1 MNLTIRKKSFGDMCG
16 SALLPIEKASVF
28 CEGLDH
34 PEGLA
39 VHPDGSIWA
48 GGEAGQI
55 YRVSSDGNEM
65 VEVANTGGFILGLA
79 FSPNAEWLAVC
90 DLLNRCVWRLDPV
103 SGVLAEFAG
112 GADGGDR
119 FKIPNYATFARD
131 GTLYVSDSGTFRQV
145 DGRILRFD
153 ADHSGHGQVWHQG
166 PFNFANGLALS
177 PREEALYVVCSFDAS
192 VERIELAPDGRA
204 GDRTLFA
211 RLPRTV
217 PDGLAFDAAGNLYV
231 ACYAPNHLYRVTPD
245 GKVELLMDDW
255 EAHTLSNPTN
265 IAFGGCGFDQLFTA
279 NLGRWHLTQIDLGV
293 EGARLACH
301 PVR

>member
-1 MNLTIRKKSFGDMCG
+1 MCS

-28 CEGLDH
+28 YEGLDH

-55 YRVSSDGNEM
+55 YRISSDGEEM

-79 FSPNAEWLAVC
+79 FSPNAEWLAAC
-90 DLLNRCVWRLDPV
+90 DLLNRCVWRLDPG
-103 SGVLAEFAG
+103 SGLLSEFAG
-112 GADGGDR
+112 GAGGGDQ

-153 ADHSGHGQVWHQG
+153 ADHSGRGQVWHQG

-177 PREEALYVVCSFDAS
+177 PGGEALYVVCSFDAS
-192 VERIELAPDGRA
+192 VERIEVAPDGRA
-204 GDRTLFA
+204 GNRTLFA

-231 ACYAPNHLYRVTPD
+231 SCYAPNHLYRVMPD
-245 GKVELLMDDW
+245 GAVELLMDDW

-265 IAFGGCGFDQLFTA
+265 IAFGGSGFDQLFTA
-279 NLGRWHLTQIDLGV
+279 NLGRWHLTRIDLGV

-301 PVR
+301 PLR

>member
-1 MNLTIRKKSFGDMCG
+1 MCG

-55 YRVSSDGNEM
+55 YRISSDGEEV

-79 FSPNAEWLAVC
+79 FSPNAEWLAAC
-90 DLLNRCVWRLDPV
+90 DLLNRCVWRLDPG
-103 SGVLAEFAG
+103 SGAISEFAG
-112 GADGGDR
+112 GAGRGDR

-145 DGRILRFD
+145 DGRILRFKPD
-153 ADHSGHGQVWHQG
+153 QSGHGEVWHQG

-177 PREEALYVVCSFDAS
+177 PGEEALYVVCSFDAS
-192 VERIELAPDGRA
+192 VERIEVAPDGRA
-204 GDRTLFA
+204 RNRTPFA
-211 RLPRTV
+211 RLPKTV

-231 ACYAPNHLYRVTPD
+231 SCYAPIT
-245 GKVELLMDDW
+245 
-255 EAHTLSNPTN
+255 S
-265 IAFGGCGFDQLFTA
+265 IASCPM
-279 NLGRWHLTQIDLGV
+279 V
-293 EGARLACH
+293 K
-301 PVR
+301 